1 MTNDSRARF
10 SSSTTSTSCYGVF
23 RTSASLRSASPED
36 HGHLCQQEFP
46 GRRKS
51 KDVNDDPAPLMLSAL
66 QHYAY
71 CPRQFALIHVEQAWA
86 ENRFTAEGKILH
98 ERVDSG
104 VSEQRRG
111 IRYERG
117 VVLLSDKLGL
127 TGKMDLLEIESG
139 DPASYR
145 PVEYKRGKPKIE
157 DWDRIQLCA
166 QALCIEEM
174 RSTQVTQGA
183 IWYWEVRKREV
194 VEIDDKLR
202 SQTLQTITNARR
214 VMQAGT
220 TPPPTEEKRRCRACS
235 LIELCQPEV
244 FRGDRSVNYIRDLY
258 SQDDQTASP

>member
-1 MTNDSRARF
+1 M
-10 SSSTTSTSCYGVF
+10 
-23 RTSASLRSASPED
+23 
-36 HGHLCQQEFP
+36 
-46 GRRKS
+46 
-51 KDVNDDPAPLMLSAL
+51 NDDSQHLMLSAL

-104 VSEQRRG
+104 AAEERKG

-117 VVLLSDKLGL
+117 VLLLSEKLGL

-139 DPASYR
+139 DPLLYR

-174 RSTQVTQGA
+174 RSTQVYQGA
-183 IWYWEVRKREV
+183 IWYWEVRKRETV
-194 VEIDDKLR
+194 QVDDSLR
-202 SQTLQTITNARR
+202 AETLNTISNAKA
-214 VMQAGT
+214 VLASGK
-220 TPPPTEEKRRCRACS
+220 TPPPTDDKKRCRACS
-235 LIELCQPEV
+235 LIDLCQPV
-244 FRGDRSVNYIRDLY
+244 LFRGDRSVKYVSDLY
-258 SQDDQTASP
+258 SQDEQTELP